1 MPGYKP
7 AYKTGNYH
15 MKSISIGKLRG
26 LQLISSSRGTFTAL
40 ALDHRQN
47 LRKANPLLASD
58 DQLSRFKLD
67 VTSTLASRATAVL
80 LDPEVSAAQAIAGRN
95 IPNNV
100 GLVVAVE
107 STGYAGDATA
117 RQAQIIP
124 GWSVE
129 KAKRMGA
136 SAIKLLV
143 YYHPDSPTA
152 PEIESFTKN
161 IADECAKHD
170 LVLMLE
176 PLSYSLDESKKLSSE
191 EKRYVVVESAKRLTP
206 LGADILKAEFPLDV
220 AESDQTLWKEACEEI
235 SAVISIPWILLS
247 AAVDY
252 EIFLQ
257 QVVVACNA
265 GASGIAV
272 GRAVWKEAISLSGD
286 ERIKFLREVGRHRI
300 SRLTSLCHALAK
312 PYTDFYTAD
321 APFGWHKTY

>member
-1 MPGYKP
+1 
-7 AYKTGNYH
+7 

-26 LQLISSSRGTFTAL
+26 LQQISSQRGTFTAL

-47 LRKANPLLASD
+47 LRKANPAFVND
-58 DQLSRFKLD
+58 AELSRFKLD
-67 VTSTLASRATAVL
+67 VTSTLASKATAVL
-80 LDPEVSAAQAIAGRN
+80 LDPEISAAQAIAQCA
-95 IPNNV
+95 IPNNI

-107 STGYAGDATA
+107 STGYTGDATA

-143 YYHPDSPTA
+143 YYHPDSSTA
-152 PEIESFTKN
+152 REIEDFTSMV
-161 IADECAKHD
+161 AEDCWKHD

-176 PLSYSLDESKKLSSE
+176 PLSYSLDENKKLSSE
-191 EKRYVVVESAKRLTP
+191 EKRYVVVETAKRLTP
-206 LGADILKAEFPLDV
+206 LNIDILKAEFPLD
-220 AESDQTLWKEACEEI
+220 ANDMEESKWMEACKEVS
-235 SAVISIPWILLS
+235 SASITPWILLS

-252 EIFLQ
+252 DTFVR
-257 QVVVACNA
+257 QVTVACNA

-272 GRAVWKEAISLSGD
+272 GRAVWKEAVTMNGD
-286 ERIKFLREVGRHRI
+286 ERMKFLHTTAQQRI
-300 SRLTSLCHALAK
+300 ARLTSLCHALAK

-321 APFGWHKTY
+321 VPFHWYKNY

>member
-1 MPGYKP
+1 MQK
-7 AYKTGNYH
+7 
-15 MKSISIGKLRG
+15 ISIGKLRG
-26 LQLISSSRGTFTAL
+26 LQQISSQRGTFTAL

-47 LRKANPLLASD
+47 LRKANPALASD
-58 DQLSRFKLD
+58 ESLSRFKLD
-67 VTSTLASRATAVL
+67 VTSTLASRSTAVL
-80 LDPEVSAAQAIAGRN
+80 LDPEVSAAQAITQRA

-117 RQAQIIP
+117 RQAQLIP

-152 PEIESFTKN
+152 NEIESFTKN
-161 IADECAKHD
+161 IADECVKHD

-176 PLSYSLDESKKLSSE
+176 PLSYSLAESKKLSSE

-220 AESDQTLWKEACEEI
+220 TESNQTLWKEACEEI
-235 SAVISIPWILLS
+235 SAVTNVPWILLS
-247 AAVDY
+247 AAVDF
-252 EIFLQ
+252 EVFLQ

-272 GRAVWKEAISLSGD
+272 GRAVWKEAVMMDGA
-286 ERIKFLREVGRHRI
+286 ERIEFLRTTARQRI

-321 APFGWHKTY
+321 APFGWHKNY

>member
-1 MPGYKP
+1 M
-7 AYKTGNYH
+7 TLL
-15 MKSISIGKLRG
+15 SIGKHRG
-26 LQLISSSRGTFTAL
+26 LQQISSKRGTFTAL

-47 LRKANPLLASD
+47 LRKANPAFVD
-58 DQLSRFKLD
+58 DAELSRFKVD
-67 VTSTLASRATAVL
+67 VTSVLASKATSVL
-80 LDPEVSAAQAIAGRN
+80 LDPEVSAAQAIAQRA

-117 RQAQIIP
+117 RQAQVIP

-143 YYHPDSPTA
+143 YYHPNSPTA
-152 PEIESFTKN
+152 SEIEAFTKK
-161 IADECAKHD
+161 IADECIKHD

-176 PLSYSLDESKKLSSE
+176 PLSYSLDESKKLSSA

-206 LGADILKAEFPLDV
+206 LGADILKAEFPLGV
-220 AESDQTLWKEACEEI
+220 AETDQTLWKEACEEI
-235 SAVISIPWILLS
+235 SAGTNVPWILLS

-252 EIFLQ
+252 EVFLQ

-272 GRAVWKEAISLSGD
+272 GRAVWKEAVTMID
-286 ERIKFLREVGRHRI
+286 AERINFLRTVGRQRM

-312 PYTDFYTAD
+312 PWMDFYKAEPGFD
-321 APFGWHKTY
+321 WYKTY

>member
-1 MPGYKP
+1 
-7 AYKTGNYH
+7 
-15 MKSISIGKLRG
+15 MKLISIGKLRG
-26 LQLISSSRGTFTAL
+26 LQQISSQRGTFTVL

-47 LRKANPLLASD
+47 LRKANPALVSD
-58 DQLSRFKLD
+58 EQLSRFKLA
-67 VTSTLASRATAVL
+67 VTSALASRATAVL
-80 LDPEVSAAQAIAGRN
+80 LDPEVSAAQAIAQRA

-107 STGYAGDATA
+107 STGYTGDATA

-152 PEIESFTKN
+152 PEIESFTKK
-161 IADECAKHD
+161 IADDCAKQD
-170 LVLMLE
+170 IVLMLE
-176 PLSYSLDESKKLSSE
+176 PLSYSLDENKKLSSE
-191 EKRYVVVESAKRLTP
+191 EKRYVVIETAKRLTP

-220 AESDQTLWKEACEEI
+220 TESDQKIWAEACAEI
-235 SAVISIPWILLS
+235 SAASVTPWILLS

-252 EIFLQ
+252 EVFFQ
-257 QVVVACNA
+257 QVIVACNS

-272 GRAVWKEAISLSGD
+272 GRAVWKEAVMLDGD
-286 ERIKFLREVGRHRI
+286 ERIKFLRTTARQRI

-312 PYTDFYTAD
+312 PYTDFYTAEPGFD
-321 APFGWHKTY
+321 WYKTY

>member
-1 MPGYKP
+1 MQK
-7 AYKTGNYH
+7 
-15 MKSISIGKLRG
+15 ISLGKLRG
-26 LQLISSSRGTFTAL
+26 LQQTSSARGTFTAL

-47 LRKANPLLASD
+47 LRKANPALTSD
-58 DQLSRFKLD
+58 EELSRFKLD
-67 VTSTLASRATAVL
+67 VTSALASRATAIL
-80 LDPEVSAAQAIAGRN
+80 LDPEVSAAQAIAARC

-107 STGYAGDATA
+107 STGYTGDATA

-161 IADECAKHD
+161 IANECDKQD

-176 PLSYSLDESKKLSSE
+176 PLSYSLNENKKLSSE

-206 LGADILKAEFPLDV
+206 LGADILKAEFPLDA
-220 AESDQTLWKEACEEI
+220 AESDQKLWKDACEEI
-235 SAVISIPWILLS
+235 STASPIPWILLS

-257 QVVVACNA
+257 QVGVACKA

-272 GRAVWKEAISLSGD
+272 GRAVWKEAVLLNSD
-286 ERIKFLREVGRHRI
+286 ERIKFLRTTARQRI

-312 PYTDFYTAD
+312 PYTDFYTTD
-321 APFGWHKTY
+321 APFDWYKSYGA

>member
-1 MPGYKP
+1 MQK
-7 AYKTGNYH
+7 
-15 MKSISIGKLRG
+15 ISIGKLRG
-26 LQLISSSRGTFTAL
+26 LQQISSQRGTFTAL

-47 LRKANPLLASD
+47 LRKANPALASD
-58 DQLSRFKLD
+58 ENLSRFKLD
-67 VTSTLASRATAVL
+67 VTSVLASRSTAVL
-80 LDPEVSAAQAIAGRN
+80 LDPEVSAAQAVAQHA

-117 RQAQIIP
+117 RQAQLIP

-152 PEIESFTKN
+152 HEIESFTKN

-220 AESDQTLWKEACEEI
+220 TESDQRLWKDACEEI
-235 SAVISIPWILLS
+235 SAAAQGPWILLS
-247 AAVDY
+247 AAVDF

-272 GRAVWKEAISLSGD
+272 GRAVWKEAVMMDGA
-286 ERIKFLREVGRHRI
+286 ERIEFLRTTARERI

-312 PYTDFYTAD
+312 PYADFYTAD
-321 APFGWHKTY
+321 APFGWYKNY